1 MQSSAIIP
9 NAKELKRNKSCEK
22 CKSECAAAAAAALPF
37 TTKLHVVLVFT
48 IFFFLPNENMISC
61 QERTHLLLLYEELEL
76 EKNPILRVSTFYII
90 EYRVCSF
97 LPFFSII

>member
-22 CKSECAAAAAAALPF
+22 CKSECAAAALPF

-48 IFFFLPNENMISC
+48 LFFFPNENMISC

-76 EKNPILRVSTFYII
+76 EKKKIQFLEFRLST
-90 EYRVCSF
+90 
-97 LPFFSII
+97 

>member
-22 CKSECAAAAAAALPF
+22 CKSECAATAAALPF

-48 IFFFLPNENMISC
+48 IFFLPNENMISC

-76 EKNPILRVSTFYII
+76 ERKKIQFLEFRLST
-90 EYRVCSF
+90 
-97 LPFFSII
+97 